1 MLLEIGIDGDIY
13 VLVNIYKNNIESD
26 QKHTLLELNI
36 LLNKFL
42 TSQEQKTILES
53 DFNLFFDSL
62 AEKEGGNS
70 ILRIESLAE
79 IIEILDN
86 YDGCDILR
94 IGIPKLNVLLLN
106 AEMFGLFFY
115 TNILQESVK
124 LTDILA
130 PFSSDQIPILVS
142 LTKSV
147 ILSRGRGCK
156 IHRGNENHITAFLK
170 NFDEE
175 NIRNE

>member
-1 MLLEIGIDGDIY
+1 MLLEVGIDGDIY
-13 VLVNIYKNNIESD
+13 VLVNIYKSNIESD

-53 DFNLFFDSL
+53 DFNLFFYSL
-62 AEKEGGNS
+62 AEKEGSNS

-106 AEMFGLFFY
+106 TEMFGLFFY
-115 TNILQESVK
+115 FKHFARV
-124 LTDILA
+124 
-130 PFSSDQIPILVS
+130 
-142 LTKSV
+142 
-147 ILSRGRGCK
+147 C
-156 IHRGNENHITAFLK
+156 
-170 NFDEE
+170 
-175 NIRNE
+175 